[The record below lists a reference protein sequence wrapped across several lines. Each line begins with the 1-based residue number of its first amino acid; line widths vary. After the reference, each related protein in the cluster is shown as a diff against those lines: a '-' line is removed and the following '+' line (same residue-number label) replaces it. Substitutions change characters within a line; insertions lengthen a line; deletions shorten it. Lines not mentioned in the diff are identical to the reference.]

1 MKNRVNIID
10 ALNILYTDVVNNSNF
25 ENKAGNSEYD
35 QAKDFVYKAY
45 EELNAGVMEFL
56 AMFMLKHPNGK
67 IRFMQSDE
75 GVGLI
80 CDYNDI
86 CRLVVFN
93 QAGVIVKDQKT
104 KDVKEKGE

>member
-25 ENKAGNSEYD
+25 KNKAGNSEYE
-35 QAKDFVYKAY
+35 QAKDFLNRVY
-45 EELNAGVMEFL
+45 EELNVGVMEFL

-67 IRFMQSDE
+67 IRFMQSNE
-75 GVGLI
+75 GVGLV
-80 CDYNDI
+80 CDYDDI

-104 KDVKEKGE
+104 KGAQEKGE

>member
-25 ENKAGNSEYD
+25 KNKAGNLEYE
-35 QAKDFVYKAY
+35 QAKDFLNRVY
-45 EELNAGVMEFL
+45 EELNVGVMEFL

-67 IRFMQSDE
+67 IRFMQSNE
-75 GVGLI
+75 CVGLV
-80 CDYNDI
+80 CDYDDI

-93 QAGVIVKDQKT
+93 HAGVIVKDQKT
-104 KDVKEKGE
+104 KGAQEKG